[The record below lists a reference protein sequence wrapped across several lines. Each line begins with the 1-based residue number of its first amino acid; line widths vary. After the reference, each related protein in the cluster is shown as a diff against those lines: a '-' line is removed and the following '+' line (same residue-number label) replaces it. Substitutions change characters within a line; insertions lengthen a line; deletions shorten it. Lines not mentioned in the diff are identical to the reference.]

1 VSEDD
6 VYRVMLVRIDGREV
20 NGFFLYRGERPGLGQ
35 EIEAENE
42 LNPDDRRRARV
53 TGMTAD
59 RESVVQGSLI
69 HATELEPRFGVPDR
83 LDPVRFDVGGR
94 QVEMPIQ
101 VAEELKARAVK
112 APSTQS
118 IAAKLV
124 GAGVSGP
131 VEVLDAGEMLALIEL
146 LEHWTRNAGDALPE
160 SVRELRGAARDALH
174 NRRRG
179 A

>member
-1 VSEDD
+1 
-6 VYRVMLVRIDGREV
+6 M
-20 NGFFLYRGERPGLGQ
+20 
-35 EIEAENE
+35 
-42 LNPDDRRRARV
+42 
-53 TGMTAD
+53 
-59 RESVVQGSLI
+59 
-69 HATELEPRFGVPDR
+69 PDR
-83 LDPVRFDVGGR
+83 LDRIHFDVGGR
-94 QVEMPIQ
+94 QVEMPRE
-101 VAEELKARAVK
+101 VGEELKARALK